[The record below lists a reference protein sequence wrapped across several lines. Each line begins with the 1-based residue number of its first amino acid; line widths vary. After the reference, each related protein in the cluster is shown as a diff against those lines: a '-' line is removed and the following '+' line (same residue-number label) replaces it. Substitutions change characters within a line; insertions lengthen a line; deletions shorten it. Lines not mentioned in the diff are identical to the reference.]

1 MAGRQTADI
10 VFCMDASGSM
20 DNAFNGVRNNVFK
33 LIDGLK
39 TNLQIQWDVRF
50 DFLAYSNGSHTMR
63 MQTLNYKGKD
73 VLDKLYNSKLSFNS
87 NFGASNDFFTTD
99 VGKFKDKLSE
109 VKCNG
114 DEATLLALDIA
125 ADFPFRDASS
135 CHRTVI
141 LFTDEPVDRGT
152 CVKQTTSKVME
163 LAKKYQDKKIALFM
177 VTPNCDVFDTLSQI
191 DKCEWTVDESSSLK
205 DLDFSKFLEGI
216 GKSVSVSQNA
226 ISAVNDV
233 KPLYNESAWRQCC
246 YQDNMVEVKFSDSFL
261 NSIFQ

>member
-20 DNAFNGVRNNVFK
+20 DHAFNGVRNNVFK

-50 DFLAYSNGSHTMR
+50 DFLAYSNGEYSMR
-63 MQTLNYKGKD
+63 MQTLNHKGKD
-73 VLDKLYNSKLSFNS
+73 VLDKLYSSKLSPNS
-87 NFGASNDFFTTD
+87 IFGASYNFFTTD

-109 VKCNG
+109 VDCYG

-141 LFTDEPVDRGT
+141 LLTDEPVKLGV
-152 CVKQTTSKVME
+152 CVRQTTSKVMK

-177 VTPNCDVFDTLSQI
+177 VTPSCDVFDTLSQI
-191 DKCEWTVDESSSLK
+191 DKCEWTVDESRSLEG
-205 DLDFSKFLEGI
+205 LDFSKFLEGI

-233 KPLYNESAWRQCC
+233 KPLYNENAWKQQS
-246 YQDNMVEVKFSDSFL
+246 YQDDKVEVEFSK
-261 NSIFQ
+261 SIFQ

>member
-50 DFLAYSNGSHTMR
+50 DFLAYSNSDYSMR
-63 MQTLNYKGKD
+63 MQTLNYTGKD
-73 VLDKLYNSKLSFNS
+73 VLDKLYSSKLSPNS
-87 NFGASNDFFTTD
+87 IFGASNNFFTTD

-109 VKCNG
+109 VDCYG

-141 LFTDEPVDRGT
+141 LLTDEPVKRGT
-152 CVKQTTSKVME
+152 CVRQTTSKVME

-191 DKCEWTVDESSSLK
+191 DKCEWTVDESSSLTG
-205 DLDFSKFLEGI
+205 LDFSKFLEGI

-233 KPLYNESAWRQCC
+233 KPLYNENAWKQQS
-246 YQDNMVEVKFSDSFL
+246 YQDDIVEVEFSKT
-261 NSIFQ
+261 IFQ

>member
-50 DFLAYSNGSHTMR
+50 DFLAYSNSDYSMR
-63 MQTLNYKGKD
+63 MQTLNYNGKA
-73 VLDKLYNSKLSFNS
+73 VLDKLYSSKLSPNS
-87 NFGASNDFFTTD
+87 IFGASHNFFTTD

-109 VKCNG
+109 VKCYG
-114 DEATLLALDIA
+114 DEATLLALDIT

-135 CHRTVI
+135 CHRAVV
-141 LFTDEPVDRGT
+141 LLTDEPVKRGV
-152 CVKQTTSKVME
+152 CVRQTTSKVME

-191 DKCEWTVDESSSLK
+191 DKCEWTVDESRSLEG
-205 DLDFSKFLEGI
+205 LDFSKFLEGI

-233 KPLYNESAWRQCC
+233 KPLYNESAWKR
-246 YQDNMVEVKFSDSFL
+246 YYLQDNMVEMRFS

>member
-50 DFLAYSNGSHTMR
+50 DFLAYSNSDYSMR

-73 VLDKLYNSKLSFNS
+73 VLDKLYSSKLSHNS
-87 NFGASNDFFTTD
+87 IFGASNNFFTTD
-99 VGKFKDKLSE
+99 VGKFKDKLSKVE
-109 VKCNG
+109 CYG

-141 LFTDEPVDRGT
+141 LLTDEPVKRGT
-152 CVKQTTSKVME
+152 CVRQTTSKVME

-191 DKCEWTVDESSSLK
+191 DKCEWTVDESSSLTG
-205 DLDFSKFLEGI
+205 LDFSKFLEGI

-233 KPLYNESAWRQCC
+233 KPLYNENAWKQQS
-246 YQDNMVEVKFSDSFL
+246 YQDDIVEVEFSK
-261 NSIFQ
+261 SILQ

>member
-20 DNAFNGVRNNVFK
+20 ENAFNGVRNNVFK

-39 TNLQIQWDVRF
+39 ANLQIQWDVRF
-50 DFLAYSNGSHTMR
+50 DFLAYSNGDYSMR

-73 VLDKLYNSKLSFNS
+73 VLDNLYSSKFSLNGVFN
-87 NFGASNDFFTTD
+87 ASNGFFTTD
-99 VGKFKDKLSE
+99 VEKFKSGLSKVE
-109 VKCNG
+109 CRG

-125 ADFPFRDASS
+125 ADFPFRDAAS
-135 CHRTVI
+135 CHRTVV
-141 LFTDEPVDRGT
+141 LLTDEPVNAG
-152 CVKQTTSKVME
+152 VNVNSTTAKVME

-177 VTPNCDVFDTLSQI
+177 VTPNCEVFDTLSQI
-191 DKCEWTVDESSSLK
+191 DKCEWTVDESRSLTG
-205 DLDFSKFLEGI
+205 LDFSKFLEGI

-233 KPLYNESAWRQCC
+233 KPLYNEKAWKQQP
-246 YQDNMVEVKFSDSFL
+246 YQNDVVEVNFSKD
-261 NSIFQ
+261 IFQ